1 MTLHSALRTF
11 STGLA
16 GVCMA
21 FWISGALAQSDPLP
35 SWNDGANKQ
44 AIVEFVEA
52 VTTEGGADFV
62 APGDRV
68 ATFDND
74 GTLWVEH
81 PMYTQLAFA
90 LDRVKAM
97 APDHPEWKTTQPF
110 QAVLENDMETLGK
123 AGEKGLMEI
132 IAATHAGM
140 STDEFEKTVTD
151 WVATAKH
158 PKFDKPYT
166 ELVYQPM
173 LELLAYLRAN
183 DFKTFI
189 VSGGGIEFMRPWTE
203 SVYGI
208 PTEQVVGSS
217 IVTEYKV
224 VDGVPTLMRTPK
236 IAFVD
241 DKAGKPVGI
250 LTHIG
255 KRPLAAFGNS
265 DGDYQMLQYTTA
277 GSGKRLGMFVH
288 HDDADREYAY
298 DRDTHF
304 GSLNKG
310 LDDAPKE
317 GWHIIS
323 MKDDWKQI
331 FPE

>member
-1 MTLHSALRTF
+1 MKVKFLFGAMVSCLLGA
-11 STGLA
+11 S
-16 GVCMA
+16 V
-21 FWISGALAQSDPLP
+21 WISGALAQTDPLP

-52 VTTEGGADFV
+52 VTSEGGADFV
-62 APGDRV
+62 APGERI

-97 APDHPEWKTTQPF
+97 APDHPEWKTTQPY
-110 QAVLENDMETLGK
+110 QAVLENDMEALGK

-132 IAATHAGM
+132 LAVTHASM
-140 STDEFEKTVTD
+140 STAEFEKTVTD
-151 WVATAKH
+151 WIATARH